1 MNEKEL
7 SLKIKD
13 YLNSS
18 SLDFNFKFI
27 DDFVDIVYEKNK
39 VYIEVKPDHFAPAQ
53 LLHAIAR
60 KGIKDAKYLGV
71 ADNKLVK
78 LFSQPPFEK
87 IISFAKSFDP
97 QLVFAPSQVDKPELN
112 DQAEKILG
120 KPDKSIKLEF
130 ST

>member
-1 MNEKEL
+1 MMDL
-7 SLKIKD
+7 L
-13 YLNSS
+13 
-18 SLDFNFKFI
+18 
-27 DDFVDIVYEKNK
+27 NK
-39 VYIEVKPDHFAPAQ
+39 VKSTLQKDERLVSEDGELLKSKIIELTYKLDKDLITLLLKDGDPKYI
-53 LLHAIAR
+53 
-60 KGIKDAKYLGV
+60 GV